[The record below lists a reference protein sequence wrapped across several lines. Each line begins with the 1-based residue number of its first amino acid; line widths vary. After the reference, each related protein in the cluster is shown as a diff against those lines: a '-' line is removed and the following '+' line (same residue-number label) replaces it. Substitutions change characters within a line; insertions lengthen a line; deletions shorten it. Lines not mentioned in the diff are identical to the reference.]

1 MADKLSFY
9 GLYLFNEGEVR
20 LWPYARAN
28 AEHTIDV
35 LHRLRAEWPD
45 QPLIPARDEND
56 SPVSSQR
63 CGRLIRSARCR
74 LAGERSMGAAVAVTR
89 SELTPAQLRAA
100 ACASEEPAQVR
111 RLLAI
116 ALVLEGVPRQQAA
129 AQCGMDRQT
138 LPDWVHRSNEGGVA
152 GLRSRSCPGRA
163 PLLTP
168 EQKAELKALVVAGP
182 DPERDKVVRWRCVDL
197 RAEVVRRFGVEV
209 HQSTISEWLHQLGL
223 TRLQP
228 RPYHPKRDLAAQEAY
243 KKTSPRC

>member
-1 MADKLSFY
+1 MAPRCF
-9 GLYLFNEGEVR
+9 
-20 LWPYARAN
+20 
-28 AEHTIDV
+28 
-35 LHRLRAEWPD
+35 
-45 QPLIPARDEND
+45 IPARDEND

-74 LAGERSMGAAVAVTR
+74 FAGERSMGAAVAVTR

-116 ALVLEGVPRQQAA
+116 ALVLEGMPRQQAA

-138 LPDWVHRSNEGGVA
+138 LRDWVHRYNEDGVA
-152 GLRSRSCPGRA
+152 GLRSRPSPGRA

-168 EQKAELKALVVAGP
+168 EQKAELRVVVVAGP
-182 DPERDKVVRWRCVDL
+182 DPERDKVGRWRCVDL
-197 RAEVVRRFGVEV
+197 RAEVARRFGVEV
-209 HQSTISEWLHQLGL
+209 REGTIGGWLHQLGL

-228 RPYHPKRDLAAQEAY
+228 RPYHPKKDAAAQEAY
-243 KKTSPRC
+243 KKRMARPVCKRFHDLV